1 MEQFWS
7 ILGIIFFLS
16 LWITPIQ
23 ATEMTGMYSYHADAG
38 LFLECGQEE
47 RLRVAMEA
55 DNASLESA
63 YLKNRYMP
71 GQSLL
76 VTFKGY
82 SAMRP
87 KMEGADLEEVI
98 IVEQFLNIA
107 QQERCSGVV
116 PPSSLK
122 NTYWKLVELD
132 GQRLDE
138 NKIWLQIMQ
147 KHSGSVRDIHFV
159 IRKNDLLTGFSGCN
173 KFSGNVIADEIN
185 IKIGPLMSTRM
196 ACPAMAVENQFHKLL
211 TSADNYHIKG
221 ESLELFQKTPGNNR
235 PVAKFIAVYF

>member
-1 MEQFWS
+1 MKQFWS
-7 ILGIIFFLS
+7 IPGIIFFLS
-16 LWITPIQ
+16 LWIMPLE

-38 LFLECGQEE
+38 LFLECGQEK

-76 VTFKGY
+76 VTFKGH

-138 NKIWLQIMQ
+138 NKIWLQMMQ
-147 KHSGSVRDIHFV
+147 KHPASARDIHFV

-221 ESLELFQKTPGNNR
+221 ESLELFQRTPDNNR